1 MKKNI
6 VLTRVSVALQGEQQ
20 TERNNSVEIGQN
32 ADRSQQDTV
41 HGMTKDNIGVFS
53 LSTPSTCAP
62 IPHRNLK
69 YFLTTYPPPV
79 PSKNTEMSVTE
90 FLQYLPKRDFHVQG
104 TDAKILCYDGTFW
117 ASSNTLWT
125 NLPANELATI
135 RPTED
140 DVECWNGLPDSIL
153 DSTYTCLEEVAES
166 IQKFTHRKPTIAD
179 IRDTTTCILEQ
190 VLNDR
195 RTSTLKK
202 RTVHI
207 LAQMFANGE
216 PGKYRNYRKMHRLIE
231 DISNR
236 QNKTPGAL
244 NSELDDVCCECM
256 NTVLDQRGS
265 DHNTS

>member
-1 MKKNI
+1 M
-6 VLTRVSVALQGEQQ
+6 LTRASDAPQGEQQ

-32 ADRSQQDTV
+32 ADSSRQDAV
-41 HGMTKDNIGVFS
+41 HGMTSDNTGVLP
-53 LSTPSTCAP
+53 LSTPSKCAP
-62 IPHRNLK
+62 IPYRNLK
-69 YFLTTYPPPV
+69 ELLTTYPPPV

-117 ASSNTLWT
+117 ASSDTLWT
-125 NLPANELATI
+125 NLPANELATM

-153 DSTYTCLEEVAES
+153 DSTYTCLAEVAES
-166 IQKFTHRKPTIAD
+166 IQKFTHRMPTIAD

-207 LAQMFANGE
+207 LAQKFANGE
-216 PGKYRNYRKMHRLIE
+216 PGKYRNYRKMHSLIE
-231 DISNR
+231 DISDW
-236 QNKTPGAL
+236 QKKTPRAL

-256 NTVLDQRGS
+256 NTALDQWDS
-265 DHNTS
+265 EHDTS